1 MAFDVSIILKLEDK
15 ISKNLQKVNKQLIL
29 IEKTAKKS
37 TKKINK
43 HLKGLKLKQKFVLN
57 IKKALKSLRTLK
69 EKIKD
74 IGRTLKNKIKMPK
87 LSGFAKMATAV
98 GGAWGVSKFI
108 NTGLNR
114 EIADKLVRKV
124 MPDSLTTTQ
133 LGFMESAA
141 KADGSNSKFPNLG
154 TYMETM
160 KVFEAL
166 FKMGASF
173 DQMKVMY
180 KDIMVAGSAWQF
192 PAEDFIKV
200 LGEILLAF
208 KVKDKDMAKQ
218 TAILG
223 NHVDFLGDKLKAYD
237 HKKVIDVM
245 LRNSTAL
252 KDLGFSMKK
261 SISVSSWVSLLGGSS
276 EIAAQGFQSF
286 YGDLISKLTPGK
298 LEGLDPNYVSYLQSA
313 TTGDERVGR
322 LKEIIDQLHLLSN
335 TDLFELF
342 SEPAVK
348 FLMKARGNTDK
359 LLKIN
364 NMTNDRKAML
374 KLAETFRIDQ
384 SGLSAKIANF
394 KKATENL
401 LAQIYDL
408 LKGPLSTAVELL
420 TKGLAWLTRNP
431 TILRTILQ
439 AILGIASAVGAH
451 TIVKKIGELFKGK
464 GAGSMKEFTGSKGFK
479 GIGMRRFFKLLGFA
493 GEAALVASFV
503 FPEQTKK
510 LFDKLMKIFKGN
522 KKTGEVGVIEK
533 VGNYIDA
540 VKKKGFWQATIDTLG
555 LKDFKLGNLGKGG
568 VSRSPGYGPGEKYG
582 PPLKTGAKPGGEETT
597 IKNKEG
603 MENLVSALNNN
614 SEITREN
621 TETVETNPLS
631 NQYA

>member
-98 GGAWGVSKFI
+98 GGAFGVSKFI

-124 MPDSLTTTQ
+124 MPDSLNTKQ
-133 LGFMESAA
+133 LAFMESAA
-141 KADGSNSKFPNLG
+141 NADGSNRKFPNLG

-208 KVKDKDMAKQ
+208 KVKDKDMAEQ

-245 LRNSTAL
+245 LRNSTSL

-364 NMTNDRKAML
+364 DMTNDRKAML

-394 KKATENL
+394 KKAAENL
-401 LAQIYDL
+401 LAKIYDL
-408 LKGPLSTAVELL
+408 LEGPLSTAVELL

-451 TIVKKIGELFKGK
+451 AIVSKIGGLFKGK
-464 GAGSMKEFTGSKGFK
+464 GEGSMSKFTGSKEFK
-479 GIGMRRFFKLLGFA
+479 NIRMRRFFKLLGYA
-493 GEAALVASFV
+493 GEAALVASFI
-503 FPEQTKK
+503 FPEKTKAI
-510 LFDKLMKIFKGN
+510 FDKLQKTFKDIEE
-522 KKTGEVGVIEK
+522 KGVLST
-533 VGNYIDA
+533 A
-540 VKKKGFWQATIDTLG
+540 VDVAKGASEEITKARKYAKNAIINLLKKGWKKIGF
-555 LKDFKLGNLGKGG
+555 GG
-568 VSRSPGYGPGEKYG
+568 GEKDG

-597 IKNKEG
+597 IETKEG
-603 MENLVSALNNN
+603 MKNLVSALNNN